1 MQGMGQMPAAIRQER
16 WTVVGTHGVVAQVWS
31 SYAAKEQRKRGMEEW
46 GFPVG
51 LGVGMATTA
60 PWP

>member
-1 MQGMGQMPAAIRQER
+1 M
-16 WTVVGTHGVVAQVWS
+16 VGTHGVVAQVWS